1 MGRADEFDSRVIEEG
16 DHVPE
21 HIPSFCLEQEASLA
35 DSKLRRHPVS
45 GSPMCCYIRWCVT
58 HLGLCPNGP
67 HARVFGILQPLILVT
82 RFELSQRGPRL
93 P

>member
-1 MGRADEFDSRVIEEG
+1 MSQSTFPASVSSRK
-16 DHVPE
+16 HRWP
-21 HIPSFCLEQEASLA
+21 IPNFGGILSVALLMWYC
-35 DSKLRRHPVS
+35 
-45 GSPMCCYIRWCVT
+45 IRWCVT